1 MSDLKFKLNTGA
13 EIPAVGLGTWQS
25 KPGEV
30 QAAVSYALQNG
41 YKLVDGAYCYGNE
54 GEVGQGLK
62 EAFAAGVKR
71 EDVFVVTKV
80 WATYNT
86 RVAEGLEKSLQSLGL
101 EYVDLLLIVSALVR
115 WERELGA
122 ERFANRLAALA
133 CFAQPQRWA
142 NKPRSRTVGLHHTK
156 SDPGN
161 DDKFPTL
168 PDGSRDIIRDW
179 NHVEAWKQME
189 QVFASGKAKAIGVCN
204 YSKKYLE
211 ELLPHAKVVPAVNQ
225 IENHPSL
232 PQQEIVDLCNEKGI
246 HVMAYS
252 PLGSTG
258 GPMMSAA
265 PVVKLAE
272 KKGVNPSTILLSYHV
287 ARGSTVLPKSV
298 TPARIKANL
307 EIVKLDAD
315 DMKVL
320 TDYSDDL
327 TKKGELKRYVY
338 PPFGINF
345 GFPDKQ

>member
-71 EDVFVVTKV
+71 EGVFVVTKV

-101 EYVDLLLIVSALVR
+101 EYVDLLLIHWPVL
-115 WERELGA
+115 L
-122 ERFANRLAALA
+122 N
-133 CFAQPQRWA
+133 P
-142 NKPRSRTVGLHHTK
+142 K
-156 SDPGN
+156 GN

-272 KKGVNPSTILLSYHV
+272 KKGVSPSTILLSYHV

-327 TKKGELKRYVY
+327 TNKGELKRYVY

>member
-1 MSDLKFKLNTGA
+1 MSDLKFKLNTDA

-54 GEVGQGLK
+54 GEVGQGLR

-101 EYVDLLLIVSALVR
+101 EYVDLLLIHWPVL
-115 WERELGA
+115 L
-122 ERFANRLAALA
+122 N
-133 CFAQPQRWA
+133 P
-142 NKPRSRTVGLHHTK
+142 K
-156 SDPGN
+156 GN

>member
-62 EAFAAGVKR
+62 EAFTAGVKR

-101 EYVDLLLIVSALVR
+101 EYVDLLLIHWPVL
-115 WERELGA
+115 L
-122 ERFANRLAALA
+122 N
-133 CFAQPQRWA
+133 P
-142 NKPRSRTVGLHHTK
+142 K
-156 SDPGN
+156 GN

-272 KKGVNPSTILLSYHV
+272 KKGVSPSTILLSYHV